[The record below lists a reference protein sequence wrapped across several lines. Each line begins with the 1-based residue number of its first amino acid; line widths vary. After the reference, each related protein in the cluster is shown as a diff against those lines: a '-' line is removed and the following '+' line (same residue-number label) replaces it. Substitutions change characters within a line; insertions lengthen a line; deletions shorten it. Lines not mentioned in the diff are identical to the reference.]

1 VKLIDH
7 TLLRPGATETEIA
20 ALVRD
25 AREYGFHAVCVN
37 PFYVRLTKRLLEG
50 SGVKVCTV
58 IGFPLGATLPGV
70 KAREAEIVGRAG
82 ADEVDMVINIGALK
96 SGMDDIVYD
105 DIRAVV
111 RSFKSVVPKGVVKV
125 ILEVGLLS
133 REEIEAACLAAEE
146 AGADFVKTCTGFGPR
161 GATVEDVA
169 LLKRLVGGRLGIKA
183 AGGIR
188 SYEQALRLIEAG
200 ATRIGTSS
208 GVKIAKEAPE

>member
-1 VKLIDH
+1 LK
-7 TLLRPGATETEIA
+7 PGATETEIA
-20 ALVRD
+20 ELVRD
-25 AREYGFHAVCVN
+25 AKEYGFHAVCVN
-37 PFYVRLTKRLLEG
+37 PFYVRLTRRLLEG
-50 SGVKVCTV
+50 SDVKVCTV

-96 SGMDDIVYD
+96 SGMDDIVYE

-111 RSFKSVVPKGVVKV
+111 RSFKSAVPGGVVKV
-125 ILEVGLLS
+125 ILEVGLLN

-161 GATVEDVA
+161 GATVEDVV

-188 SYEQALRLIEAG
+188 SYKQALRLIEAG

-208 GVKIAKEAPE
+208 GVKIAREAPE

>member
-1 VKLIDH
+1 MK
-7 TLLRPGATETEIA
+7 PGATETEIA
-20 ALVRD
+20 ELVRD
-25 AREYGFHAVCVN
+25 AKEYGFHAVCVN
-37 PFYVRLTKRLLEG
+37 PFYVRLTRRLLEG
-50 SGVKVCTV
+50 SDVKVCTV

-96 SGMDDIVYD
+96 SGMDDIVYE

-111 RSFKSVVPKGVVKV
+111 RSFKSAVPGGVVKV
-125 ILEVGLLS
+125 ILEVGLLN

-161 GATVEDVA
+161 GATVEDVV

-188 SYEQALRLIEAG
+188 SYKQALRLIEAG

-208 GVKIAKEAPE
+208 GVKIAREAPE